1 MNARWMSCVDAKQA
15 PARKARHPYRGQ
27 DAEARG
33 WCGEA
38 SAPASN
44 GWRVYVAPRVSS
56 EGLTSRQA
64 GSVHQGSE
72 RKKTAVQVGRAGFL
86 TDTRGREK

>member
-1 MNARWMSCVDAKQA
+1 MTAGLMSCVDAKQA
-15 PARKARHPYRGQ
+15 PARKARYPYRGQ

-33 WCGEA
+33 WGGEA

-56 EGLTSRQA
+56 EGLTSRLA

-72 RKKTAVQVGRAGFL
+72 RKQTAVQVGRAL
-86 TDTRGREK
+86 ATEIRESDK